1 MISFIEAAVR
11 AAVALIV
18 FKDCGISNAALALA
32 SILVWFL
39 NIVVPSIVGY
49 FILIK
54 QKFNFKFSLRKK

>member
-1 MISFIEAAVR
+1 MISFIEAAIR

-18 FKDCGISNAALALA
+18 FKNCGISNAALALA
-32 SILVWFL
+32 SILIWIL

-54 QKFNFKFSLRKK
+54 QNFNFKISLPKK